1 MANRSTRT
9 SHAKSATKRSSS
21 SSGKRT
27 STKSSKRSTTP
38 PSRRWSAKVKTDS
51 TKPAPGLFKKSAKE
65 IAEGLDKKSVSPE
78 GTGQAMR
85 MLSFYENRGG
95 KNLSAERKHTLEN
108 AKDILREKEGKS
120 SAKSGS
126 DSRSRSTSSSKR
138 KSSSTPRSSRSH
150 SRRSS
155 KKAS

>member
-1 MANRSTRT
+1 MATRSART
-9 SHAKSATKRSSS
+9 SHAKSSTKRSSTGS
-21 SSGKRT
+21 TAKRT
-27 STKSSKRSTTP
+27 YPTKSGKRSTTP

-51 TKPAPGLFKKSAKE
+51 TKPGPGLFKKSAKE
-65 IAEGLDKKSVSPE
+65 IAEGLEKKSVSPK
-78 GTGQAMR
+78 GPGQAMQ

-108 AKDILREKEGKS
+108 AKEILREKEGKGS
-120 SAKSGS
+120 TKSA
-126 DSRSRSTSSSKR
+126 SSSKR
-138 KSSSTPRSSRSH
+138 KSTSSGRSTARSH